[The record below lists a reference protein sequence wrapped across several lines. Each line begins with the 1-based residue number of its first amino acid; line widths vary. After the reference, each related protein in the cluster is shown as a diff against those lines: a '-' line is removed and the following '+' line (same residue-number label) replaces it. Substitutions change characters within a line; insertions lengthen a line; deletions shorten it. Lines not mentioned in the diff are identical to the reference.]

1 MMVLEEIFGG
11 FLLAEGLSGMFFSQD
26 KRLLSQILRIV
37 RMAGGAWLL
46 AGGE

>member
-1 MMVLEEIFGG
+1 MVLEEIFGG
-11 FLLAEGLSGMFFSQD
+11 FLIVEGLTSIVFSQD
-26 KRLLSQILRIV
+26 QRALSQIGRLL